1 MGNEFEVYRD
11 AEGINHLIFDQSAL
25 YDDSQIGDKI
35 TDFEVLRIIG
45 SFNNKNPISKVRCIK
60 NNKIYAMK
68 KIDLDLVENKD
79 EKKLVRNQM
88 ERLKTIDH
96 PHLLKYYKTFE
107 EENKYIYLIY
117 EYMNNSDLNSLI
129 KAHSILDKHIKEET
143 IWNIL
148 LQCLSG
154 LNYLHKQNLSS
165 LAISPTNI
173 YLNNEQNTKISLF
186 YDLAKPTDKNYDKQ
200 KDIYFIGK
208 YFYKMCF
215 LEKDEKKDKWI
226 SDIQVVKK
234 ETQYSKELMDII
246 YSMSEDAMEQK
257 NASQLYDIA
266 KDAYVKKFTKIT
278 SIDSVL
284 NCLFSFSNLYS
295 SISSRKIEL
304 NNNIKRYYISYWF
317 LNSIEAINSN
327 NNSLLNNKSY
337 MDIFINKCYEEFRR
351 VLASANSKID
361 CSKEVDP
368 VFLFAFLLEK
378 MHKELNKKVTTIV
391 ANQNSNEQYIINSIY
406 RIEEKVDKSNK
417 PEVWNNFQTY
427 MTENLNSEISKFFYG
442 VKKYKNVCSQCRNA
456 VYSFSNFFCIP
467 FDLTKPQQNNIFQLC
482 SNICQ
487 IKRQKRTVCEV
498 CLTEQNFNEFEDYY
512 IYPQNLAFCFY
523 RGTNNLYN
531 TYIDFPEILTVSEA
545 KGKDQMI
552 EVQFQLIG
560 TVNRIIN
567 QQNEEEYIYFC
578 RKYNQNN
585 NTSFWYSRP
594 NFGPWQGFPLNVI
607 QQSGQIIMLFYN
619 KLS

>member
-35 TDFEVLRIIG
+35 EDFEVLRIIG
-45 SFNNKNPISKVRCIK
+45 SFNNQNPISKVRCIK
-60 NNKIYAMK
+60 NNKIYALK
-68 KIDLDLVENKD
+68 KIDLSKIDN
-79 EKKLVRNQM
+79 EKERELVRNQM
-88 ERLKTIDH
+88 QMLKSLDH
-96 PHLLKYYKTFE
+96 PHLIKYYKTFE

-129 KAHSILDKHIKEET
+129 KAHSILNKHIKEET

-154 LNYLHKQNLSS
+154 LNYLHEQNLSS
-165 LAISPTNI
+165 LSINPTNI

-186 YDLAKPTDKNYDKQ
+186 YDLAKLNDVNYDKQ
-200 KDIYFIGK
+200 KDINFIGK

-215 LEKDEKKDKWI
+215 LEKGDKKDKWI
-226 SDIQVVKK
+226 SDIQIVRK
-234 ETQYSKELMDII
+234 ESQYSKELMDII

-257 NASQLYDIA
+257 NASELYNTV
-266 KDAYVKKFTKIT
+266 KNEYVKKFTKIT

-284 NCLFSFSNLYS
+284 NCLFSFPNLYS
-295 SISSRKIEL
+295 SISSKKFEI

-317 LNSIEAINSN
+317 LNSIEAIDSN
-327 NNSLLNNKSY
+327 NNNN
-337 MDIFINKCYEEFRR
+337 INLKKCYEEFRR

-378 MHKELNKKVTTIV
+378 MHKELNTKVTTIV
-391 ANQNSNEQYIINSIY
+391 SNQNSNEQYIINSIY

-442 VKKYKNVCSQCRNA
+442 VKKYKNVCTQCKNA
-456 VYSFSNFFCIP
+456 VYYFSNFFCIP
-467 FDLTKPQQNNIFQLC
+467 FDLTKPQQNQNNIFLLC
-482 SNICQ
+482 NNIG
-487 IKRQKRTVCEV
+487 QKIRENKTVCEV
-498 CLTEQNFNEFEDYY
+498 CLTEQKFLEFEDYY
-512 IYPQNLAFCFY
+512 IYPQHLVFCFY

-531 TYIDFPEILTVSEA
+531 TYIDFPEILKIKES
-545 KGKDQMI
+545 KGKDQNI
-552 EVQFQLIG
+552 DVQFQLIG
-560 TVNRIIN
+560 SVNRIIN
-567 QQNEEEYIYFC
+567 QQQEEEYIYFC
-578 RKYNQNN
+578 RKYNKNN
-585 NTSFWYSRP
+585 NTYSWHSKP
-594 NFGPWQGFPLNVI
+594 NFEQNQNFQNPINFI
-607 QQSGQIIMLFYN
+607 QQNGQIIMLFYN

>member
-60 NNKIYAMK
+60 NNKIYALK
-68 KIDLDLVENKD
+68 KIDLNLVENED

-107 EENKYIYLIY
+107 EENRYIYLIY

-173 YLNNEQNTKISLF
+173 FLNNEQNTKISLF

-327 NNSLLNNKSY
+327 NNSLNN
-337 MDIFINKCYEEFRR
+337 ININNNINLNKCYEEFRR

-406 RIEEKVDKSNK
+406 RIEEK
-417 PEVWNNFQTY
+417 E
-427 MTENLNSEISKFFYG
+427 
-442 VKKYKNVCSQCRNA
+442 
-456 VYSFSNFFCIP
+456 
-467 FDLTKPQQNNIFQLC
+467 
-482 SNICQ
+482 
-487 IKRQKRTVCEV
+487 
-498 CLTEQNFNEFEDYY
+498 
-512 IYPQNLAFCFY
+512 
-523 RGTNNLYN
+523 
-531 TYIDFPEILTVSEA
+531 
-545 KGKDQMI
+545 
-552 EVQFQLIG
+552 
-560 TVNRIIN
+560 
-567 QQNEEEYIYFC
+567 
-578 RKYNQNN
+578 
-585 NTSFWYSRP
+585 
-594 NFGPWQGFPLNVI
+594 
-607 QQSGQIIMLFYN
+607 
-619 KLS
+619 

>member
-35 TDFEVLRIIG
+35 ADFEVLRIIG

-68 KIDLDLVENKD
+68 KIDLSLIGN
-79 EKKLVRNQM
+79 EKEKELVRNQM
-88 ERLKTIDH
+88 EKLKSIDH

-107 EENKYIYLIY
+107 EENKFIYLIY

-154 LNYLHKQNLSS
+154 LNYLHEQNFSS
-165 LAISPTNI
+165 FAINPTNI

-186 YDLAKPTDKNYDKQ
+186 YDLANLNDVNYDRQ
-200 KDIYFIGK
+200 KDINFIGK

-215 LEKDEKKDKWI
+215 LEKAEKKDKWI
-226 SDIQVVKK
+226 SDKK
-234 ETQYSKELMDII
+234 KKKKKSQYSKELMDII

-257 NASQLYDIA
+257 NASQLYNIA
-266 KDAYVKKFTKIT
+266 KNEYVKKYTKIT

-295 SISSRKIEL
+295 SISLKKIKI
-304 NNNIKRYYISYWF
+304 NNNNKRYYISYWF
-317 LNSIEAINSN
+317 LNSIEAINN
-327 NNSLLNNKSY
+327 NNNVNDINNNN
-337 MDIFINKCYEEFRR
+337 INLNKCYEEFRR

-378 MHKELNKKVTTIV
+378 MHKELNEKVTTIV

-427 MTENLNSEISKFFYG
+427 MTKNLNSEISKFFYG
-442 VKKYKNVCSQCRNA
+442 VKKYKNVCSHCRNA

-487 IKRQKRTVCEV
+487 K
-498 CLTEQNFNEFEDYY
+498 
-512 IYPQNLAFCFY
+512 
-523 RGTNNLYN
+523 
-531 TYIDFPEILTVSEA
+531 
-545 KGKDQMI
+545 KGKI
-552 EVQFQLIG
+552 ELYV
-560 TVNRIIN
+560 
-567 QQNEEEYIYFC
+567 
-578 RKYNQNN
+578 KY
-585 NTSFWYSRP
+585 
-594 NFGPWQGFPLNVI
+594 V
-607 QQSGQIIMLFYN
+607 
-619 KLS
+619 

>member
-1 MGNEFEVYRD
+1 
-11 AEGINHLIFDQSAL
+11 
-25 YDDSQIGDKI
+25 
-35 TDFEVLRIIG
+35 
-45 SFNNKNPISKVRCIK
+45 
-60 NNKIYAMK
+60 
-68 KIDLDLVENKD
+68 
-79 EKKLVRNQM
+79 
-88 ERLKTIDH
+88 
-96 PHLLKYYKTFE
+96 
-107 EENKYIYLIY
+107 
-117 EYMNNSDLNSLI
+117 
-129 KAHSILDKHIKEET
+129 
-143 IWNIL
+143 
-148 LQCLSG
+148 
-154 LNYLHKQNLSS
+154 
-165 LAISPTNI
+165 
-173 YLNNEQNTKISLF
+173 
-186 YDLAKPTDKNYDKQ
+186 
-200 KDIYFIGK
+200 
-208 YFYKMCF
+208 
-215 LEKDEKKDKWI
+215 
-226 SDIQVVKK
+226 
-234 ETQYSKELMDII
+234 
-246 YSMSEDAMEQK
+246 
-257 NASQLYDIA
+257 
-266 KDAYVKKFTKIT
+266 
-278 SIDSVL
+278 
-284 NCLFSFSNLYS
+284 
-295 SISSRKIEL
+295 
-304 NNNIKRYYISYWF
+304 
-317 LNSIEAINSN
+317 
-327 NNSLLNNKSY
+327 
-337 MDIFINKCYEEFRR
+337 
-351 VLASANSKID
+351 
-361 CSKEVDP
+361 
-368 VFLFAFLLEK
+368 
-378 MHKELNKKVTTIV
+378 
-391 ANQNSNEQYIINSIY
+391 
-406 RIEEKVDKSNK
+406 
-417 PEVWNNFQTY
+417 

>member
-1 MGNEFEVYRD
+1 MEF
-11 AEGINHLIFDQSAL
+11 
-25 YDDSQIGDKI
+25 
-35 TDFEVLRIIG
+35 
-45 SFNNKNPISKVRCIK
+45 
-60 NNKIYAMK
+60 
-68 KIDLDLVENKD
+68 
-79 EKKLVRNQM
+79 
-88 ERLKTIDH
+88 
-96 PHLLKYYKTFE
+96 
-107 EENKYIYLIY
+107 
-117 EYMNNSDLNSLI
+117 MNNGDLSGFI
-129 KAHSILDKHIKEET
+129 KAHEKFNKPVREEEV
-143 IWNIL
+143 WNIL
-148 LQCLSG
+148 LQSMTALEYIHSKNVIHRDIKPANLFMTNDKTIEIGDFGVAAKIAGIQTTVRGGGFSG
-154 LNYLHKQNLSS
+154 TIVGTPMFMSPEILKEEDYDKKTDVYSMGISMFELCFFQSPKKPAVNSNGDVVITDVKLTKNQGLYSPQLLNILNKMIEEDKDKRPTSS
-165 LAISPTNI
+165 LLCQMIRAQYIQTFLKTS
-173 YLNNEQNTKISLF
+173 SLSAVTRCL
-186 YDLAKPTDKNYDKQ
+186 YSMPQLAKILNKFLQNNKNPHPITEGYMNT
-200 KDIYFIGK
+200 INN
-208 YFYKMCF
+208 
-215 LEKDEKKDKWI
+215 LE
-226 SDIQVVKK
+226 
-234 ETQYSKELMDII
+234 
-246 YSMSEDAMEQK
+246 
-257 NASQLYDIA
+257 
-266 KDAYVKKFTKIT
+266 
-278 SIDSVL
+278 
-284 NCLFSFSNLYS
+284 
-295 SISSRKIEL
+295 
-304 NNNIKRYYISYWF
+304 NNI
-317 LNSIEAINSN
+317 
-327 NNSLLNNKSY
+327 NNKFNQFKE
-337 MDIFINKCYEEFRR
+337 I
-351 VLASANSKID
+351 LAIQNPKLNTDDEI
-361 CSKEVDP
+361 DP
-368 VFLFAFLLEK
+368 VFIITYLLEK

-487 IKRQKRTVCEV
+487 IKRQNRTVCEV

>member
-35 TDFEVLRIIG
+35 EDFEVLRIIG
-45 SFNNKNPISKVRCIK
+45 SFNNENPISKVRCIK
-60 NNKIYAMK
+60 NNKIYALK
-68 KIDLDLVENKD
+68 KIDLSKIDN
-79 EKKLVRNQM
+79 EKEKELVRNQM
-88 ERLKTIDH
+88 QMLKSLDH
-96 PHLLKYYKTFE
+96 PHLIKYYKTFE

-129 KAHSILDKHIKEET
+129 KAHSILNKHIKEET

-154 LNYLHKQNLSS
+154 LNYLHEQNLSS
-165 LAISPTNI
+165 LAINPTNI

-186 YDLAKPTDKNYDKQ
+186 YDLAKLNDVNYDKQ
-200 KDIYFIGK
+200 KDINFIGK

-215 LEKDEKKDKWI
+215 LEKGDKKDKWI
-226 SDIQVVKK
+226 SDIQIVRK
-234 ETQYSKELMDII
+234 ESQYSKELMDII

-257 NASQLYDIA
+257 NASELYNTV
-266 KDAYVKKFTKIT
+266 KNEYVKKFTKIT

-284 NCLFSFSNLYS
+284 NCLFSFPNLYS
-295 SISSRKIEL
+295 SISSKKFEI

-317 LNSIEAINSN
+317 LNSIEAIDSN
-327 NNSLLNNKSY
+327 NNNN
-337 MDIFINKCYEEFRR
+337 INLKKCYEEFRR

-391 ANQNSNEQYIINSIY
+391 SNQNSNEQYIINSIY

-442 VKKYKNVCSQCRNA
+442 VKKYKNVCTQCKNA
-456 VYSFSNFFCIP
+456 VYYFSNFFCIP
-467 FDLTKPQQNNIFQLC
+467 FDLTKPQQNQNNIFLLC
-482 SNICQ
+482 NNID
-487 IKRQKRTVCEV
+487 QKIRENKTVCEV
-498 CLTEQNFNEFEDYY
+498 CLTEQKFLEFEDYY
-512 IYPQNLAFCFY
+512 IYPQHLVFCFY

-531 TYIDFPEILTVSEA
+531 TYIDFPEILKIKES
-545 KGKDQMI
+545 KGKDQNI
-552 EVQFQLIG
+552 DVQFQLIG
-560 TVNRIIN
+560 SVNRIIN
-567 QQNEEEYIYFC
+567 QQQEEEYIYFC
-578 RKYNQNN
+578 RKYNKNN
-585 NTSFWYSRP
+585 NTYSWHSKP
-594 NFGPWQGFPLNVI
+594 NFEQNQNFQNPINFI
-607 QQSGQIIMLFYN
+607 QQNGQIIILFYN

>member
-1 MGNEFEVYRD
+1 MGNEFEAYRD

-35 TDFEVLRIIG
+35 SDFEVLRIIG

-60 NNKIYAMK
+60 NNKIYALK
-68 KIDLDLVENKD
+68 KIDLDLIDN
-79 EKKLVRNQM
+79 EKEKELVRKQM
-88 ERLKTIDH
+88 QMLKILDH

-107 EENKYIYLIY
+107 EDNRYIYLIY

-154 LNYLHKQNLSS
+154 LNYLHAQNLSA
-165 LAISPTNI
+165 LAINPTNI

-186 YDLAKPTDKNYDKQ
+186 YDLANLNDINYDKQ
-200 KDIYFIGK
+200 KDINFIGK

-215 LEKDEKKDKWI
+215 LEKGEKKDKWI
-226 SDIQVVKK
+226 SDIKIIKK
-234 ETQYSKELMDII
+234 DSQYSKELMDII
-246 YSMSEDAMEQK
+246 YSMSEDATEKK
-257 NASQLYDIA
+257 NASQLYNIA
-266 KDAYVKKFTKIT
+266 KNEYVKKFTKIT

-284 NCLFSFSNLYS
+284 NCLFAFPNLYN
-295 SISSRKIEL
+295 SISTKKNEIYS
-304 NNNIKRYYISYWF
+304 NNKRYYISYWF
-317 LNSIEAINSN
+317 LNSIEAIDN
-327 NNSLLNNKSY
+327 NNNNY
-337 MDIFINKCYEEFRR
+337 NNNNINNLKKCYEEFRR

-378 MHKELNKKVTTIV
+378 MHKELNKKTTTIV

-417 PEVWNNFQTY
+417 PEVWNNFEAY
-427 MTENLNSEISKFFYG
+427 KNANLNSEISNFFYG

-467 FDLTKPQQNNIFQLC
+467 LDLTNPQTNNTFQLC
-482 SNICQ
+482 NKTMDQ
-487 IKRQKRTVCEV
+487 TKRQNRTVCEV

-512 IYPQNLAFCFY
+512 MYPQNLTFCFY
-523 RGTNNLYN
+523 RGTNNLNN
-531 TYIDFPEILTVSEA
+531 THINFLEILNVNEA

-552 EVQFQLIG
+552 KVQFQLIG
-560 TVNRIIN
+560 SVNRIIN
-567 QQNEEEYIYFC
+567 QQGEEEYIYFC
-578 RKYNQNN
+578 RKYNKNN
-585 NTSFWYSRP
+585 NTYFWYSRP
-594 NFGPWQGFPLNVI
+594 NFGQWPQCPLNVI
-607 QQSGQIIMLFYN
+607 QQSGQIIILFYN